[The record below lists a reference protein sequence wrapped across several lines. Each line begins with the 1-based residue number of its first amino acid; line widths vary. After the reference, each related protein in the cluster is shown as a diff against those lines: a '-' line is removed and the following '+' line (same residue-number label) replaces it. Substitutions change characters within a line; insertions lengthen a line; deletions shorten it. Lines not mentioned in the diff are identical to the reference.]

1 MNFFYSLWF
10 LFSQIEKGEGKLK
23 NKKNKKKKQTL
34 AYGFYE
40 MHTC

>member
-23 NKKNKKKKQTL
+23 NKKQKL
-34 AYGFYE
+34 ASGFYE